1 MIHCAVMCL
10 FFFFKQKTAYEM
22 LISDWSSDVC
32 SSDLASARS
41 AAPPSAPCSSAS
53 PSSSGS
59 PTSRPTGGGSPSSSW
74 SSCWRCARRASWAR
88 PKESTDM
95 ATGSRDQRSLFFG
108 SGPLA
113 QIHPAAW
120 LAGIF
125 LLAYPSFA
133 SDCFTYQIGGYSL
146 ILGTIALSLMMLA
159 GYGGMVSLAQ
169 LTVAGFAGYLRS
181 EEHTSESQ

>member
-1 MIHCAVMCL
+1 MR
-10 FFFFKQKTAYEM
+10 
-22 LISDWSSDVC
+22 ISDWSSDVC
-32 SSDLASARS
+32 SSDLGARTSATCWPPWWWSSSAASARS

-59 PTSRPTGGGSPSSSW
+59 PTSRPTGWCSPSSSW

-88 PKESTDM
+88 PEESTDM
-95 ATGSRDQRSLFFG
+95 ATGSRDQRSPFFG

-133 SDCFTYQIGGYSL
+133 SAFFTYQIGGYSL

-169 LTVAGFAGYLRS
+169 LTVAGFAGYLVEIGRA
-181 EEHTSESQ
+181 HV

>member
-1 MIHCAVMCL
+1 MR
-10 FFFFKQKTAYEM
+10 
-22 LISDWSSDVC
+22 ISDWSSDVC
-32 SSDLASARS
+32 SSDL
-41 AAPPSAPCSSAS
+41 
-53 PSSSGS
+53 S
-59 PTSRPTGGGSPSSSW
+59 PTSRPTGWCSPSSSW

-88 PKESTDM
+88 PEESTDM

-133 SDCFTYQIGGYSL
+133 SDFFTYQIGGYSL

-159 GYGGMVSLAQ
+159 GYGGMVKIGKAN
-169 LTVAGFAGYLRS
+169 V
-181 EEHTSESQ
+181 